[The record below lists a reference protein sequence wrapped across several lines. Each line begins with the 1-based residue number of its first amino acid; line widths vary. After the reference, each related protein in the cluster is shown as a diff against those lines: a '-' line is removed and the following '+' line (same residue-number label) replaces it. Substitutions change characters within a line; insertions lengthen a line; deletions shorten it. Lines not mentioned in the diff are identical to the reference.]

1 VPNITLSIPEEV
13 YVEMKRR
20 PDIRWSEVAR
30 QAIAER
36 IHREG
41 QLEEMDHALAK
52 SRLTQADAIELGRR
66 VNRGMWERYKKDRVA
81 PRRRVHVADK
91 SP

>member
-1 VPNITLSIPEEV
+1 MPNITLSVPEEV
-13 YVEMKRR
+13 YMEMKRR

-36 IHREG
+36 IRREG
-41 QLEEMDHALAK
+41 QLERMDQLLENSK
-52 SRLTQADAIELGRR
+52 LTKTDAIQLGKK
-66 VNRGMWERYKKDRVA
+66 VNRGMWERYKKDRPA
-81 PRRRVHVADK
+81 SRRRVPVTDK